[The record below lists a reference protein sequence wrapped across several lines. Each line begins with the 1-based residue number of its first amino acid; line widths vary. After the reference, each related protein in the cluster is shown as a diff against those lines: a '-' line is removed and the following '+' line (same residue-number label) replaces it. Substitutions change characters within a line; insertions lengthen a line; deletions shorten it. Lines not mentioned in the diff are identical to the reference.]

1 MRITEDLIRQAN
13 VKINEVKVEGLTIDK
28 PGRIT
33 YCDENFRYKLSSS
46 SKDILNNKSL
56 NKFRIEIEAKFN
68 EVIEDLNL
76 TCSLGNIRYTNNSF
90 TSKIT
95 FTPKLKFAGTA
106 RVVTNGESERL
117 NPPVESKDDI
127 KVRESIK
134 YAMTYSTQHKQYG
147 LPSGILGIKVNIK
160 GDTYK
165 FIGIKPNARK
175 NNIVIES
182 ERGVQYVMSVFQFL
196 KLL

>member
-1 MRITEDLIRQAN
+1 MPNLIYITENEAKRLYEI
-13 VKINEVKVEGLTIDK
+13 INK
-28 PGRIT
+28 
-33 YCDENFRYKLSSS
+33 
-46 SKDILNNKSL
+46 
-56 NKFRIEIEAKFN
+56 IEIVK
-68 EVIEDLNL
+68 
-76 TCSLGNIRYTNNSF
+76 
-90 TSKIT
+90 
-95 FTPKLKFAGTA
+95 
-106 RVVTNGESERL
+106 
-117 NPPVESKDDI
+117 ESKDDI

-182 ERGVQYVMSVFQFL
+182 EKGNQYVMSAFQFL